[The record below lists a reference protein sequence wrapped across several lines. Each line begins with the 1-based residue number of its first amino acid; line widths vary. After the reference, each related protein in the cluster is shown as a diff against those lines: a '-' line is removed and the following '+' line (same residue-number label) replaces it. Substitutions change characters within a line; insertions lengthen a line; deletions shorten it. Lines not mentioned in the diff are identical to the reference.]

1 MSQPAFQILLVSN
14 DPKLLATLS
23 SVLHADNIAFALE
36 RRAAEALQFL
46 RASPVDLVLVDLV
59 SSNEEGFEFLRQ
71 LQESP
76 PATFTL
82 VTALTDPD
90 NTVDKLRAFDL
101 GACDCIGKPFEALVF
116 RARLRALL
124 ETKRRYDDLGRH
136 NDNLTEARLAAEA
149 VVRAKSDFLA
159 AMSHEIRTP
168 MNGVIAMVSL
178 LLETRLTAEQRSY
191 LETIHTSSESLLAIV
206 NDILDFSKIEAGKLE
221 LDSRPFNLRTCVEDA
236 LDLQAARAFGK
247 NLDLAYQ
254 MDDGIPVTVEGDSLR
269 LRQVLAN
276 LLSNAIKFT
285 EKGDVLVRVKLL
297 SMKPGETRNNSLLHL
312 NFSVSDTGIGIK
324 PERLERLFKP
334 FSQGDASTA
343 RHYGGSGL
351 GLAISKQL
359 VELMGGKM
367 WAESSHGAGSTFHF
381 TINFQAETQ
390 SAPFAPVGPQPKLA
404 DLRLL
409 IVDDNAT
416 IRRVVAEQAAKW
428 GMVPYS
434 AESPQQALE
443 WLKKGEQYDLGVL
456 DLQMPGMDGLAL
468 AMEIHKLPGAAMMPL
483 VLLMPLGLHS
493 DAPGS
498 THIVFAHTV
507 NKPVKPAQ
515 LCEAFVRALLS
526 PKAAVRQ
533 QPTSKPG
540 QPLTGRLPLSIL
552 LCDDNAINQ
561 KVAARILQ
569 SIDYQPDLAANG
581 REALDA
587 LDKKPYDLI
596 FMDVMMPEMD
606 GLEATRVIR
615 ERQKDGVAHPNYQS
629 RIIIVAM
636 TAQAMQGDREKCLA
650 AGMDDYLSKPILPK
664 DVRAIVERWASQ
676 ATPAAPAVPAPKADV
691 PVPVPAPK
699 ADAPVFVPVPKADV
713 PVPVSAPKA
722 DVPVPVPAPK
732 ADVPAPAPKAD
743 VPVPVPVPKADVPVP
758 VPAPKADVPVP
769 VPVLKANVPA
779 PVPVPKVDAPVP
791 VPAPKAAAPVLVPVP
806 KADVPVPVSAPKAD
820 VPAPVPAPK
829 VDVPAPVLEPKA
841 DAPAPAVEE
850 PPVEMDILNDL
861 TDGNADS
868 LHELV
873 DLFLNQTTRQLE
885 QLEAAVRANKAD
897 DVRRVAHSCAGAS
910 ATLGMTR
917 FVPLLR
923 ELEKQGASGALTTAA
938 QVYEDAAREF
948 KLIQNFLAAQLK
960 SAAPPPDAAHS

>member
-71 LQESP
+71 LQENP

-285 EKGDVLVRVKLL
+285 EKGDVLVQVKLL

-390 SAPFAPVGPQPKLA
+390 SAPFALVGPQPKLA

-416 IRRVVAEQAAKW
+416 IRRVLAEQAAQW

-493 DAPGS
+493 DAPGN

-507 NKPVKPAQ
+507 NKPTKPAQ
-515 LCEAFVRALLS
+515 LCEALVRALLS

-606 GLEATRVIR
+606 GLEATRAIR

-691 PVPVPAPK
+691 PVPA
-699 ADAPVFVPVPKADV
+699 
-713 PVPVSAPKA
+713 SA
-722 DVPVPVPAPK
+722 
-732 ADVPAPAPKAD
+732 
-743 VPVPVPVPKADVPVP
+743 PKADVPVP

-769 VPVLKANVPA
+769 VPAPKADVPVPMPA
-779 PVPVPKVDAPVP
+779 PKADVPVPVLVPKADAPVP
-791 VPAPKAAAPVLVPVP
+791 VLVP
-806 KADVPVPVSAPKAD
+806 KADVPVPVLVPKADVPVPASAPKAD
-820 VPAPVPAPK
+820 APVPVLAPKADAPAPVPAPK
-829 VDVPAPVLEPKA
+829 ADAPAPVPEPKA

-868 LHELV
+868 LRELV

-885 QLEAAVRANKAD
+885 QLEVAVRANKAD

-917 FVPLLR
+917 FVPMLR
-923 ELEKQGASGALTTAA
+923 KLERQGASGTLTTAA
-938 QVYEDAAREF
+938 QVYEDTAREF
-948 KLIQNFLAAQLK
+948 KLIQSFLAAQLN
-960 SAAPPPDAAHS
+960 SAAPLAATVHL

>member
-23 SVLHADNIAFALE
+23 NVLHADNIAFALE
-36 RRAAEALQFL
+36 RCAVEALQFL
-46 RASPVDLVLVDLV
+46 RSSPVDLVLVDLV
-59 SSNEEGFEFLRQ
+59 SSNAEGFEFLR
-71 LQESP
+71 LIQESP

-82 VTALTDPD
+82 VTALTDKD
-90 NTVDKLRAFDL
+90 NTVDKLRAFDF
-101 GACDCIGKPFEALVF
+101 GVFDCMDKPFEALVF

-124 ETKRRYDDLGRH
+124 ETKHRHDDLGRH

-149 VVRAKSDFLA
+149 AMRAKSDFLA
-159 AMSHEIRTP
+159 SMSHEIRTP

-178 LLETRLTAEQRSY
+178 LLETPLTAEQRSY

-221 LDSRPFNLRTCVEDA
+221 LDSRPFNLRNCVEDA

-254 MDDGIPVTVEGDSLR
+254 VDDAIPVTVEGDSLR

-285 EKGDVLVRVKLL
+285 EKGDVFVQVRLL
-297 SMKPGETRNNSLLHL
+297 SIKPVEAQKNSLLHL
-312 NFSVSDTGIGIK
+312 NISVSDTGIGIQ
-324 PERLERLFKP
+324 PNRLERLFKP

-343 RHYGGSGL
+343 RHYGGTGL

-367 WAESSHGAGSTFHF
+367 WAESSPGAGSTFHF
-381 TINFQAETQ
+381 TINFQAETK
-390 SAPFAPVGPQPKLA
+390 SAPFALAGPQSKLA

-416 IRRVVAEQAAKW
+416 VRHVVAEQAGKW

-493 DAPGS
+493 DTPGS
-498 THIVFAHTV
+498 THIVFSHTV

-515 LCEAFVRALLS
+515 LCEALVRALLS

-540 QPLTGRLPLSIL
+540 QPITERLPLSIL

-561 KVAARILQ
+561 KVASRILQ
-569 SIDYQPDLAANG
+569 SIGYQPDLAGNG

-587 LDKKPYDLI
+587 LDKKRYDLI

-606 GLEATRVIR
+606 GLEATRAIR
-615 ERQKDGVAHPNYQS
+615 ERQKDGAAHPNYQS

-650 AGMDDYLSKPILPK
+650 AGMDDYLSKPVLPK
-664 DVRAIVERWASQ
+664 DVRAIVERWGSQ
-676 ATPAAPAVPAPKADV
+676 ATPAAPIAPMPKADV
-691 PVPVPAPK
+691 PAPT
-699 ADAPVFVPVPKADV
+699 PKADV
-713 PVPVSAPKA
+713 PAPMPKADMPAPTPKA
-722 DVPVPVPAPK
+722 DVPAPMPKADVPAPASKADVPAPTPKADVPAPAPK

-743 VPVPVPVPKADVPVP
+743 VPA
-758 VPAPKADVPVP
+758 PAPKADVPA
-769 VPVLKANVPA
+769 LA
-779 PVPVPKVDAPVP
+779 PV
-791 VPAPKAAAPVLVPVP
+791 
-806 KADVPVPVSAPKAD
+806 
-820 VPAPVPAPK
+820 
-829 VDVPAPVLEPKA
+829 
-841 DAPAPAVEE
+841 VEE
-850 PPVEMDILNDL
+850 PPVEMEILNDL
-861 TDGNADS
+861 TDGDAAG
-868 LHELV
+868 LRELV
-873 DLFLNQTTRQLE
+873 DLFFKQTTHQLE
-885 QLEAAVRANKAD
+885 QLEAAVRANNAE

-923 ELEKQGASGALTTAA
+923 KLERQGASGMLISAN
-938 QVYEDAAREF
+938 QVYEDTAREF
-948 KLIQNFLAAQLK
+948 KLIQDFLEAQLN
-960 SAAPPPDAAHS
+960 SAAPSPATVN

>member
-14 DPKLLATLS
+14 DPKLLAKLS
-23 SVLHADNIAFALE
+23 NVLHADNVAFALE
-36 RRAAEALQFL
+36 RSAGEALQFL
-46 RASPVDLVLVDLV
+46 RSSPVDLVLVDLV
-59 SSNEEGFEFLRQ
+59 SSSAEGFEFLQQ
-71 LQESP
+71 LQKNPLAS
-76 PATFTL
+76 FTL
-82 VTALTDPD
+82 ITALTVPT

-101 GACDCIGKPFEALVF
+101 GVHDCMDKPFEPLVF
-116 RARLRALL
+116 RARLRAQL
-124 ETKRRYDDLGRH
+124 ETKHRHDALGRH
-136 NDNLTEARLAAEA
+136 NDSLTEARLAAEA
-149 VVRAKSDFLA
+149 AVRAKSDFLA
-159 AMSHEIRTP
+159 SMSHEIRTP

-178 LLETRLTAEQRSY
+178 LLETPLSTEQRSY

-221 LDSRPFNLRTCVEDA
+221 LDSRAFNLRTCVEDA

-285 EKGDVLVRVKLL
+285 EKGDVLVSVKLL
-297 SMKPGETRNNSLLHL
+297 SIKPDEAQNHSLLHL
-312 NFSVSDTGIGIK
+312 HFSVQDTGIGIQ
-324 PERLERLFKP
+324 PERLARLFKP

-343 RHYGGSGL
+343 RHYGGTGL

-367 WAESSHGAGSTFHF
+367 WAESSHGAGSTFNF
-381 TINFQAETQ
+381 TINFQAEKQ
-390 SAPFAPVGPQPKLA
+390 PAPFALAGPQSKLA

-416 IRRVVAEQAAKW
+416 VRRVVAEQVTKW
-428 GMVPYS
+428 GLVPYC
-434 AESPQQALE
+434 AEGPQQALE

-468 AMEIHKLPGAAMMPL
+468 AMEIHKLPGAEMMPL

-515 LCEAFVRALLS
+515 LCDVLVRALLS

-533 QPTSKPG
+533 QPTARPG
-540 QPLTGRLPLSIL
+540 QLLTERLPLSIL

-569 SIDYQPDLAANG
+569 SIGYQPDLAGNG

-606 GLEATRVIR
+606 GLEATCAIR
-615 ERQKDGVAHPNYQS
+615 ERQKDGAAHPNYQS
-629 RIIIVAM
+629 RIIIIAM

-664 DVRAIVERWASQ
+664 DVRAMVERWGGQ
-676 ATPAAPAVPAPKADV
+676 ATPAAPAAPTPKTDVSVPAPA
-691 PVPVPAPK
+691 AK
-699 ADAPVFVPVPKADV
+699 ADAPATASAAKASALAPAA
-713 PVPVSAPKA
+713 PVPVA
-722 DVPVPVPAPK
+722 K
-732 ADVPAPAPKAD
+732 ADVPAPAPAAKANAA
-743 VPVPVPVPKADVPVP
+743 VPV
-758 VPAPKADVPVP
+758 
-769 VPVLKANVPA
+769 
-779 PVPVPKVDAPVP
+779 
-791 VPAPKAAAPVLVPVP
+791 
-806 KADVPVPVSAPKAD
+806 
-820 VPAPVPAPK
+820 
-829 VDVPAPVLEPKA
+829 PKA
-841 DAPAPAVEE
+841 DAPAPAGEE

-861 TDGNADS
+861 TDGDAAS
-868 LHELV
+868 LRELV
-873 DLFLNQTTRQLE
+873 DLFFKQTSQQLA
-885 QLEAAVRANKAD
+885 QLEAAVRANKAE

-923 ELEKQGASGALTTAA
+923 KLERQGASGMLTSAT
-938 QVYEDAAREF
+938 QVYEDTAREF
-948 KLIQNFLAAQLK
+948 KLIQDFLAAQLN
-960 SAAPPPDAAHS
+960 SAAPTPATA